1 MAAVLLTGASGFVG
15 IHVLRQLLDQGH
27 EVRAFVRT
35 PDKLRRN
42 LLLVEVDADDPRLE
56 PIQGDMTDTHALR
69 EAAAG
74 CERAIHTAATFSYRR
89 RDAERMVRENAA
101 GTLNVLDAAL
111 EVGCTSVVHV
121 SSTFALLQPNAT
133 LNGESSLGFVLGP
146 YTQSKVDSERIAR
159 ERQEAG
165 APVCIVN
172 PGSVVGPND
181 PYLGESNT
189 VVRDVLRSRLP
200 TWPRGRLQW
209 VDVRDTAE
217 VIVAALDRPGGRYVV
232 PGESVVLPHQ
242 ALRRVTG
249 RRLPAVRV
257 PVQAATPLL
266 KLGYRTDWPLIPYA
280 LEGARGIA
288 MGIEVDSAGTVADLG
303 IKGRSLDESLTD
315 TIRWL
320 VETGR
325 ISRRAAGRSLDPAAD
340 QTLA

>member
-27 EVRAFVRT
+27 QVRAFVRA

-42 LLLVEVDADDPRLE
+42 LLLVGVDADDPRLE
-56 PIQGDMTDTHALR
+56 AVQGDMTNAHAVG

-74 CERAIHTAATFSYRR
+74 CERVIHTAATFSYRR
-89 RDAERMVRENAA
+89 RDAERMLRENVA
-101 GTLNVLDAAL
+101 GTMNVLDAAA
-111 EVGCTSVVHV
+111 EAGCTSVVHV

-133 LNGESSLGFVLGP
+133 VSGVSPLGVVLGP
-146 YTQSKVDSERIAR
+146 YTQTKVDSERIAR
-159 ERQEAG
+159 ERQAG
-165 APVCIVN
+165 DAPLCIVN

-189 VVRDVLRSRLP
+189 VVRDVLRGRLP
-200 TWPRGRLQW
+200 TWPKGRLQW

-217 VIVAALDRPGGRYVV
+217 VIVAALDQPGRRYVV
-232 PGESVVLPHQ
+232 PGETVALPHE

-257 PVQAATPLL
+257 PVQAATPML
-266 KLGYRTDWPLIPYA
+266 KLGYRTEWPLIPYA

-288 MGIEVDSAGTVADLG
+288 MGTKVDYSDTVIRLG

-325 ISRRAAGRSLDPAAD
+325 ISRRAAGRSLDPATD
-340 QTLA
+340 RTGT

>member
-320 VETGR
+320 VETGH